1 MTTNFS
7 FLKTHSSFREAV
19 LYFHQS
25 KVGILPVVDEQ
36 NQLVGAITRYSV
48 FRALLEDISL
58 DSAVFT
64 HMIREPVTLFEEMKL
79 NRVSIH
85 NKKLLLTAKTISHEE
100 HPWGSLL
107 ILQDL
112 TDYETIAS
120 ELEMT
125 KSLKQKLQTVVDAAY
140 DGLIL
145 IDQQGKIEIVNHA
158 ISELVSCPKEDLIGQ
173 EIDLFFR
180 TSS

>member
-1 MTTNFS
+1 M
-7 FLKTHSSFREAV
+7 K
-19 LYFHQS
+19 
-25 KVGILPVVDEQ
+25 
-36 NQLVGAITRYSV
+36 
-48 FRALLEDISL
+48 
-58 DSAVFT
+58 
-64 HMIREPVTLFEEMKL
+64 MKL

-145 IDQQGKIEIVNHA
+145 IGQQGKIEIVNHT
-158 ISELVSCPKEDLIGQ
+158 ISELVSCPKEDLIDQ

>member
-1 MTTNFS
+1 MSYFSYNTDNNVHILSNACIIVRTTPFMTTNFS

-64 HMIREPVTLFEEMKL
+64 HMIREPVTLFEDEVKPRL
-79 NRVSIH
+79 HS
-85 NKKLLLTAKTISHEE
+85 
-100 HPWGSLL
+100 
-107 ILQDL
+107 
-112 TDYETIAS
+112 
-120 ELEMT
+120 
-125 KSLKQKLQTVVDAAY
+125 
-140 DGLIL
+140 
-145 IDQQGKIEIVNHA
+145 
-158 ISELVSCPKEDLIGQ
+158 
-173 EIDLFFR
+173 
-180 TSS
+180 